1 MPDRPTILVVDED
14 EEHRSTLQAA
24 LAREEYDVTAAGSGE
39 DALRKMSILSFDL
52 VITDLWLPGIDGV
65 QLVRDVRRRWPDIVV
80 VVLTASPSLE
90 TAVSCLR
97 AGVHDYLFKP
107 CPITEVRRSLRDG
120 LAKREGF
127 IKRIELLHALEQQ
140 LTHGL
145 RALRGDAQ
153 VSSAVL
159 DAGSSGDSPVPIG
172 RFVQT
177 GSLIIDRERHEAIL
191 GETQLDLTPTEFEI
205 LAYLAERAPAVVTP
219 VDLARR
225 AMGYDADEQ
234 EARELVKWHVHHLR
248 QKIEADAARPILLK
262 NVRGVGYKLDVT

>member
-1 MPDRPTILVVDED
+1 MADRPTILVVDDD
-14 EEHRSTLQAA
+14 EQLRTTMQTA
-24 LAREEYDVTAAGSGE
+24 LARDECDVTLASSGE

-52 VITDLWLPGIDGV
+52 VITDVRLPGIDGV
-65 QLVRDVRRRWPDIVV
+65 QLVRDIRRRWPDIVV
-80 VVLTASPSLE
+80 IVLTAYPTLE
-90 TAVSCLR
+90 TAVACLR

-107 CPITEVRRSLRDG
+107 CPMTEIRRSLREG
-120 LAKREGF
+120 LSKRQGF
-127 IKRIELLHALEQQ
+127 TKRIELLHALEQQ

-145 RALRGDAQ
+145 RALRGEELATN
-153 VSSAVL
+153 SVL
-159 DAGSSGDSPVPIG
+159 DSIGDGSTTVG
-172 RFVQT
+172 RFVRT

-191 GETQLDLTPTEFEI
+191 GETPLDLTPTEFEI

-234 EARELVKWHVHHLR
+234 EARELVKWHIHHLR
-248 QKIEADAARPILLK
+248 QKIEADAARPMLLK

>member
-1 MPDRPTILVVDED
+1 MPDRPTILVVDDD
-14 EEHRSTLQAA
+14 EQLRTVMQAA
-24 LAREEYDVTAAGSGE
+24 LARDDFDVTLAGSGE

-52 VITDLWLPGIDGV
+52 VITDIRLPGIDGV
-65 QLVRDVRRRWPDIVV
+65 QLVRDIRRRWPDIVV
-80 VVLTASPSLE
+80 VVLTGYASLE
-90 TAVSCLR
+90 SAVACLR

-107 CPITEVRRSLRDG
+107 CPMSEIRRSLREG
-120 LAKREGF
+120 LSKRQG
-127 IKRIELLHALEQQ
+127 ITKRIELLQALEQQ

-145 RALRGDAQ
+145 RALRGEAT
-153 VSSAVL
+153 VTSSVL
-159 DAGSSGDSPVPIG
+159 DSMGDGATTVG

-177 GSLIIDRERHEAIL
+177 GPLIIDRERHEAIL

-205 LAYLAERAPAVVTP
+205 LGYLAERAPAVVTP

-234 EARELVKWHVHHLR
+234 EARELVKWHIHHLR
-248 QKIEADAARPILLK
+248 QKIEVDASRPMLLK